1 MKPTYYTYDP
11 ATRTVTA
18 HSALTPEVAAHFEE
32 WDKRTIAVTGVVDPV
47 TGEDVHVSTV
57 FLVIDHNWMGS
68 PPVLFETMVFG
79 GRLDGEQE
87 RYCTVDEAEAGHKEV
102 VNKALLTGAEDPD
115 DE

>member
-18 HSALTPEVAAHFEE
+18 HSGLTPEVTDHFGE
-32 WDKRTIAVTGVVDPV
+32 WDKRIIAVTEVVDPD
-47 TGEDVHVSTV
+47 TGEDVRISTV

-68 PPVLFETMVFG
+68 PPILFETMVFG
-79 GRLDGEQE
+79 GRLNEAQE
-87 RYCTVDEAEAGHKEV
+87 RYCTVDEAEAGHKEM
-102 VNKALLTGAEDPD
+102 VNKVLTGAEDPD